1 MGVPFVT
8 VVTLRICDEERVI
21 SICGVLGTGWYVMHI
36 ASTSYL
42 VQFLRP
48 HCPTFRILLM
58 FNIGSFVGCS
68 DNDFLKCFC
77 EGNLAIIEFFLCQKV
92 LFIP

>member
-36 ASTSYL
+36 FPHL
-42 VQFLRP
+42 VDPVELCCSEQFLLGP
-48 HCPTFRILLM
+48 ILTSSL
-58 FNIGSFVGCS
+58 S
-68 DNDFLKCFC
+68 
-77 EGNLAIIEFFLCQKV
+77 NL
-92 LFIP
+92 

>member
-36 ASTSYL
+36 FPHL
-42 VQFLRP
+42 VDPVEL
-48 HCPTFRILLM
+48 C
-58 FNIGSFVGCS
+58 CS
-68 DNDFLKCFC
+68 
-77 EGNLAIIEFFLCQKV
+77 E
-92 LFIP
+92 